1 VRRVA
6 PMPKNINSLLQP
18 LSHEI
23 VTAFSY
29 YAPCTF
35 YIILDACD
43 KTCTSV
49 SECQKSYR
57 IADCKVSITESMD
70 RLSRAWNG
78 CWKKLWP
85 EAAKVLKGTPR
96 QQDEIRNILVLA
108 CIVLGE

>member
-1 VRRVA
+1 
-6 PMPKNINSLLQP
+6 MPKNINSLLQP